1 MSGKFNKAALT
12 KWKVIF
18 GKREFT
24 MFFVL
29 LGMILVSAVISPS
42 FRSINNFLNILNQ
55 NAIYGLMAIGI
66 SFVIV
71 TGSMDL
77 SVGSTAALFGMA
89 AAMLFR
95 DYGMAAGFIGGIAVG
110 AVVGLINGVAIIKLK
125 LAPFVVTMGTMY
137 IARGI
142 TYIITNAHPVSGIPA
157 ALNVIGIGKIGPVPV
172 AALIWFVLAVIMYCV
187 MRYTVFGQYIYAIG
201 GSENATWLSG
211 VNVNKI
217 RVISYVI
224 SGVFASLA
232 GFIIIFRLMI
242 ATADAATS
250 YEMTA
255 IASCV
260 IGGISLNGGR
270 GSVIGSVIG
279 TLVFGLI
286 LNMLQLLGVS
296 SFWQSAI
303 TGLVI
308 IIVASIDSLS
318 NSRKK

>member
-1 MSGKFNKAALT
+1 
-12 KWKVIF
+12 
-18 GKREFT
+18 

-77 SVGSTAALFGMA
+77 SVGSTAALSGMV

-142 TYIITNAHPVSGIPA
+142 TYIITNAHPVSGIPV
-157 ALNVIGIGKIGPVPV
+157 ALNVIGIGKIGPIPV

-286 LNMLQLLGVS
+286 LNMLQLLGIS
-296 SFWQSAI
+296 SFWQSTI

>member
-1 MSGKFNKAALT
+1 
-12 KWKVIF
+12 
-18 GKREFT
+18 
-24 MFFVL
+24 
-29 LGMILVSAVISPS
+29 
-42 FRSINNFLNILNQ
+42 
-55 NAIYGLMAIGI
+55 
-66 SFVIV
+66 
-71 TGSMDL
+71 
-77 SVGSTAALFGMA
+77 
-89 AAMLFR
+89 
-95 DYGMAAGFIGGIAVG
+95 MAAGFIGGIAVG

-232 GFIIIFRLMI
+232 GFIII

>member
-1 MSGKFNKAALT
+1 
-12 KWKVIF
+12 
-18 GKREFT
+18 
-24 MFFVL
+24 
-29 LGMILVSAVISPS
+29 
-42 FRSINNFLNILNQ
+42 
-55 NAIYGLMAIGI
+55 
-66 SFVIV
+66 
-71 TGSMDL
+71 
-77 SVGSTAALFGMA
+77 
-89 AAMLFR
+89 
-95 DYGMAAGFIGGIAVG
+95 
-110 AVVGLINGVAIIKLK
+110 
-125 LAPFVVTMGTMY
+125 MY

-308 IIVASIDSLS
+308 IIVAVSTVSPTAARNKGGSARIIRRFWKCGTLPK
-318 NSRKK
+318 NSAASRSWTALISRWKRGRFTLW